1 MKRTRANARTA
12 GSAKYGRNVGAPTIA
27 TLGRIIRQQIESATD
42 EVNELKLSHRAQAH
56 QRRSTRRANNRR
68 FGNRSVDH
76 ALRAELID
84 DAIGDFEGAAISAHV
99 FADQKDSRV
108 ALHLFPNPSANCLD
122 HRGGAAA
129 RRAFEFAFFFKCGGH
144 VFQNQSRF
152 EIFTGG
158 LAGGRVSLS
167 AMLGIIFF
175 SSLRSFPLASMKV
188 QLTPPSGEIPIML
201 PSD

>member
-56 QRRSTRRANNRR
+56 QRGSTRRAHDRR
-68 FGNRSVDH
+68 FGDRSVDH

-84 DAIGDFEGAAISAHV
+84 DAVSDFEGAAISAYV
-99 FADQKDSRV
+99 FAEKKDSRV

-122 HRGGAAA
+122 HRTGAAT
-129 RRAFEFAFFFKCGGH
+129 RRAFEFVVLFTSGGQ
-144 VFQNQSRF
+144 VFDNQPPFRS
-152 EIFTGG
+152 FTG
-158 LAGGRVSLS
+158 
-167 AMLGIIFF
+167 
-175 SSLRSFPLASMKV
+175 
-188 QLTPPSGEIPIML
+188 
-201 PSD
+201 